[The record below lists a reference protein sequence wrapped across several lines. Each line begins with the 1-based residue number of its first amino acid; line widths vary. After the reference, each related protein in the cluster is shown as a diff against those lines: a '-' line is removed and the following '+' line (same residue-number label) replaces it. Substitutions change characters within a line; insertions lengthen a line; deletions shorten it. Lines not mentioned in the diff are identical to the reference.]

1 MASRLSR
8 VAVVET
14 AEALVDRD
22 GWQQLTMT
30 ALARKLGVRGPSLYN
45 HVDGVEALLAEVQ
58 VRALAE
64 LSARL
69 SRAAMGKAGAKGFR
83 ALAEVLRAFAT
94 EHPGRYDLAMS
105 EAIDQPRMVVASEP
119 ARAAL
124 SAVIESFGIGD
135 PPLELLLSCLA
146 TLHGVIALD
155 RTRLYAGAADS
166 SVVYEQ
172 AVDLVILLLTAKGA
186 G

>member
-1 MASRLSR
+1 VAGRLSR
-8 VAVVET
+8 LVVVEA

-45 HVDGVEALLAEVQ
+45 HIDGVEALVAEVQ
-58 VRALAE
+58 VRALDE
-64 LSARL
+64 LSGRL
-69 SRAAMGKAGAKGFR
+69 QRAAMGRVGEKGFR
-83 ALAEVLRAFAT
+83 ALAEVLRGFAA
-94 EHPGRYDLAMS
+94 EHPGLYELALS
-105 EAIDQPRMVVASEP
+105 EAFDQPRMVMAGEP

-135 PPLELLLSCLA
+135 PPLELLWSCLA

-155 RTRLYAGAADS
+155 RTRLFAGAADS

-172 AVDLVILLLTAKGA
+172 AVDLVVLLLTAKGA